1 MAAGA
6 PRAYGRPMQ
15 TLVMFLGLFFAG
27 AGHAVLHD
35 WRGAAAL
42 WEDLD
47 GRFPEGMQTP
57 ANLAGPLLVAC
68 GAACV
73 AAPILG

>member
-1 MAAGA
+1 
-6 PRAYGRPMQ
+6 MQ
-15 TLVMFLGLFFAG
+15 TVVIFLGLFFAG

-35 WRGAAAL
+35 WRGAADL

-47 GRFPEGMQTP
+47 GRFPAIMRTP
-57 ANLAGPLLVAC
+57 AELAGPLLVAC

-73 AAPILG
+73 TAPMLG

>member
-1 MAAGA
+1 
-6 PRAYGRPMQ
+6 MQ
-15 TLVMFLGLFFAG
+15 TLVIVLGLLLAG

-35 WRGAAAL
+35 WRGAVAT

-47 GRFPEGMQTP
+47 GRFPELMRTP
-57 ANLAGPLLVAC
+57 SELAGPLLMAC

-73 AAPILG
+73 TAPMLG